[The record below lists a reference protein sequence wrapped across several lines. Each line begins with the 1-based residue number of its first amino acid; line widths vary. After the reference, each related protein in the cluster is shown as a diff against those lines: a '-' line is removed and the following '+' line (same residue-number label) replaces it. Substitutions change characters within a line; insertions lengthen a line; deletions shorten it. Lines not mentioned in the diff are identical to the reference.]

1 MDTPL
6 FYSWLFVHIISL
18 VVGFGAV
25 LVIDT
30 IGFLW
35 LIGRTPLS
43 FVVRVA
49 HVTQRLIWLGWGGL
63 VTSGIWLLSLKGYID
78 ALTWI
83 KLFFVLMLGINGLFL
98 HSIKKYLERYAERGR
113 IPLLYLFRMTLASAV
128 SQLGWW
134 GALSIGFVHRHIE
147 HVIEWPEHPLYFVIG
162 ISLAIGIIAVAGEIV
177 FKKETR

>member
-6 FYSWLFVHIISL
+6 FYLWLFVHIISL

-25 LVIDT
+25 LVIDA
-30 IGFLW
+30 IGLLW
-35 LIGRTPLS
+35 LLGRVPLS
-43 FVVRVA
+43 FVVRIA
-49 HVTQRLIWLGWGGL
+49 HITQQLIWLGWGGL
-63 VTSGIWLLSLKGYID
+63 VASGIWLLTLKGYID

-98 HSIKKYLERYAERGR
+98 HSIKKYVERFVERGHV
-113 IPLLYLFRMTLASAV
+113 PLLYLFRITLASAI

-147 HVIEWPEHPLYFVIG
+147 HVIEWPEDPLIFIIG
-162 ISLAIGIIAVAGEIV
+162 ITAIIGSIAALGEIV